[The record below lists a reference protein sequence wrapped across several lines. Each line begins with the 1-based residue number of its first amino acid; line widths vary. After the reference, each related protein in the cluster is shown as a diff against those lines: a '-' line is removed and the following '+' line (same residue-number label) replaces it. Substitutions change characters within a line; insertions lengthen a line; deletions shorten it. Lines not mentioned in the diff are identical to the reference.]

1 MTAAVRA
8 IAPEI
13 LLGMYTVEEIVD
25 ADPNIKLNV
34 NEETGEVTI
43 EEVEYT
49 EVKE

>member
-34 NEETGEVTI
+34 DEETGNITV
-43 EEVEYT
+43 EEAEYT
-49 EVKE
+49 EVKD